1 MGDRTNLR
9 TWLVVS
15 IFLLGLVAGQV
26 SADPNLIAHYTFD
39 DDTADDSSGYSHH
52 GTIVP
57 GDVSTSIS
65 IVTDPER
72 RKVLNVNNSAG
83 VINSVVNCG
92 GAGDWADIREQ
103 ITIATWFTFESIHTG
118 NIYMLTKGSTYQVTS
133 NGISDGMR
141 TYMGGLSSTN
151 LTTSTSVMDGKW
163 HHVTVTYDST
173 TSTRILYI
181 DGQEASSDTPSG
193 LLNVH
198 TASFVIGGRLDGTF
212 NMRGWDGR
220 LDDVRLYNRG
230 LSPGEITRLAGLNLN
245 KAWFPYPE
253 DEQEDISESSLT
265 LTWRPGDNAAAIQ
278 GHKVYLGTDKSLVDS
293 NDASVFQATRDVN
306 NWPTGYLNYCKTYYW
321 KVNEVNGVSE
331 WPGIIWQFKTKD
343 VKATVPHP
351 VDGAEGVDVNVDLEW
366 TAGDPWVTHSVYLSS
381 DWNDVNERQLSA
393 REATGLTDP
402 NWRLEN
408 LLTDTLYHWC
418 VDETDSNGTYPGDI
432 WQFETKAAKATNPRP
447 VDGAV
452 YLPLEP
458 VLSWSPGCYVAD
470 SNGHDVYLGTDYAAV
485 ADANHNSDEFLGNF
499 DVNSC
504 SLDCLKARITYYWV
518 VDEVNGPN
526 TWPGNIWSFTT
537 GTEGYYCNLFM
548 DGGKNL
554 TSRTTLPAA
563 ALLGLSM
570 EYIATGD
577 ADETLKIMVE
587 TDDGDWQD
595 DNGVL
600 LYPDGEPRFQCF
612 YSNGGQ
618 SIDHGATLGEDGR
631 QRIRDFYANGGS
643 YTGSCA
649 GSALPTIRVTSTGDP
664 SYREEYYHIW
674 PARGHYTQLAA
685 SYTGH
690 DVPIDSPLLDYYDF
704 GGDYYIASVR
714 HNGGNYTIEDDSFY
728 WCTGTEVLTTFA
740 EPIVGDDASYQDFM
754 GHVSSWAYKEDANSG
769 RLCPCGSHPESI
781 ESGEQRDMMAAFL
794 QYAMAGNGDPTVKA
808 ALENGVTRQMNDNS
822 TTGHEKVGDKQYHHF
837 TIQIP
842 SGMKLT
848 ITLDGLGDVN
858 DLDLF
863 ARKDDFALRGETD
876 LYEASNTSNSDET
889 LTINDPCA
897 GTWYIGV
904 KGAKTVTKTKETNYY
919 RYTGNLGLLNGVAYT
934 ITAEWHMLGDFAE
947 DYGVDSVDFSVL
959 ALTWQKG
966 QGQAGY
972 DPNCDISIPADN
984 LIDEKDLKIFTN
996 NWLAGK

>member
-1 MGDRTNLR
+1 MGDRANLR

-15 IFLLGLVAGQV
+15 IFLLGIVAGQV
-26 SADPNLIAHYTFD
+26 SADPNLVGHWNFD

-72 RKVLNVNNSAG
+72 GKVLNVNNSAG

-133 NGISDGMR
+133 NGTSDGMR

-198 TASFVIGGRLDGTF
+198 TASFVIGGRLDGSY

-220 LDDVRLYNRG
+220 LDDVRLYDRG

-253 DEQEDISESSLT
+253 DEQEDVSESSLT

-306 NWPTGYLNYCKTYYW
+306 NWPTGYLDFSKTYYW
-321 KVNEVNGVSE
+321 KVNEVNGASE
-331 WPGIIWQFKTKD
+331 WPGDIWQFKTKD
-343 VKATVPHP
+343 AKATNPHP
-351 VDGAEGVDVNVDLEW
+351 VDGA
-366 TAGDPWVTHSVYLSS
+366 
-381 DWNDVNERQLSA
+381 
-393 REATGLTDP
+393 
-402 NWRLEN
+402 
-408 LLTDTLYHWC
+408 
-418 VDETDSNGTYPGDI
+418 I
-432 WQFETKAAKATNPRP
+432 
-447 VDGAV
+447 

-458 VLSWSPGCYVAD
+458 VLSWSPGCSVAD
-470 SNGHDVYLGTDYAAV
+470 FNGHDVYFGTDYAAV
-485 ADANHNSDEFLGNF
+485 ANHNSDEFLGNF

-504 SLDCLKARITYYWV
+504 SPDCLKAKTTYYWA
-518 VDEVNGPN
+518 VDEINSPN
-526 TWPGNIWSFTT
+526 TWPGDIWSFTT
-537 GTEGYYCNLFM
+537 GTEGYYCDLFI
-548 DGGKNL
+548 DAGVSISGRDHL
-554 TSRTTLPAA
+554 AA
-563 ALLGLSM
+563 ADYLGLSQ
-570 EYIATGD
+570 EFIDTGD
-577 ADETLKIMVE
+577 RWDQNSIMIRM
-587 TDDGDWQD
+587 DDGDWQD

-600 LYPDGEPRFQCF
+600 LYPDGEPRFHCMYVGGGSSPAHGESLGEEGRQTVRD
-612 YSNGGQ
+612 YYHNGGC
-618 SIDHGATLGEDGR
+618 
-631 QRIRDFYANGGS
+631 

-649 GSALPTIRVTSTGDP
+649 GAAIPFWSMGSGDDRHEVYFWIFPVHGNFTGISNSFTDFEIPDGATAYRGIVLPT
-664 SYREEYYHIW
+664 
-674 PARGHYTQLAA
+674 
-685 SYTGH
+685 
-690 DVPIDSPLLDYYDF
+690 SPLLDYFDF
-704 GGDYYIASVR
+704 GGDYYIESVR
-714 HNGGNYTIEDDSFY
+714 QNGGNYAMHDDTSGVY
-728 WCTGTEVLTTFA
+728 WFDNAEVLTTYVA
-740 EPIVGDDASYQDFM
+740 EGHSCDERASA
-754 GHVSSWAYKEDANSG
+754 WAYKKDANSG
-769 RLCPCGSHPESI
+769 QLCPCGGHPENI
-781 ESGEQRDMMAAFL
+781 ESGEQRDLQAALL
-794 QYAMAGNGDPTVKA
+794 QYAMAGKGSLNVKA
-808 ALENGVTRQMNDNS
+808 ALENGVTRLMNDNNNA
-822 TTGHEKVGDKQYHHF
+822 GHEKVGDKQYHHF

-863 ARKDDFALRGETD
+863 ARKDDFALRGETG
-876 LYEASNTSNSDET
+876 LYEAGNTSNSDET

-934 ITAEWHMLGDFAE
+934 ITAEWHVLGDFE
-947 DYGVDSVDFSVL
+947 PDGDVDSVDFSVL
-959 ALTWQKG
+959 ALSWQKA

-972 DPNCDISIPADN
+972 DPNCDISIPADDI
-984 LIDEKDLKIFTN
+984 IDEKDLKIFTDY
-996 NWLAGK
+996 WLAGK